1 MDIIIQSTRNTGRVI
16 KRQMI
21 KKKSISDQAVEFIL
35 KCKDEE
41 LGELTVSEIAR
52 AFNVSESF
60 LSRKFTRDK
69 VFTLGKFIFRERMF
83 RSAMLLQGNRK
94 LTVKSLAD
102 MMGFS
107 DYDYFIRAFKKHY
120 GVSPSRYRY
129 CKNSKTRARN
139 PAAPKKNELPK
150 IATERTGI

>member
-1 MDIIIQSTRNTGRVI
+1 MDSIIQSTRNTGRVV

-21 KKKSISDQAVEFIL
+21 KKKSLSDLAVEFIL

-52 AFNVSESF
+52 TFKVSESF
-60 LSRKFTRDK
+60 LSRKFTGDK

-83 RSAMLLQGNRK
+83 RSALLLHGNRK
-94 LTVKSLAD
+94 LTIKSLAD

-129 CKNSKTRARN
+129 CKNSKTHAQY
-139 PAAPKKNELPK
+139 PAAPKKNELAK
-150 IATERTGI
+150 IATEGIGI